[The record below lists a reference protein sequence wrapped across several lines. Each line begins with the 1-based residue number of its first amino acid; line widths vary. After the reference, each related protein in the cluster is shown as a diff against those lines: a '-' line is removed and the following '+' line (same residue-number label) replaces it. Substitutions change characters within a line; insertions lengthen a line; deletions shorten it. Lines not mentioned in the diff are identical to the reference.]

1 MAINMK
7 VSVIMASH
15 LGKIIVDRSDMDK
28 KFIRAVNSFL
38 SQDYL
43 NKELIIVSD
52 GCEKTNKLYVD
63 NFSQY
68 QNIKIYASP
77 KQIPYAG
84 GIRQIGLKLADG
96 DIISYLDNDD
106 VIGKTHLNTIVSQ
119 FDINEVDMVYY
130 DDFLVLT
137 PDFKKFQ
144 RRNVETRWASIGT
157 STISHVNFY
166 KYQGRLK
173 KEVQW
178 YHGYGHDYMYMS
190 KLIMNGARFK
200 KLEKSPQYLVAHYGG
215 ADF

>member
-1 MAINMK
+1 MK

-15 LGKIIVDRSDMDK
+15 LGKIIVDRHDMDK

-38 SQDYL
+38 SQDYP

-52 GCEKTNKLYVD
+52 GCSKTNKLFED
-63 NFSQY
+63 NFSKY
-68 QNIKIYASP
+68 DNIKIYVSP

-106 VIGKTHLNTIVSQ
+106 VIGKTHISTIVSQ
-119 FDINEVDMVYY
+119 FDINQFDMVYY

-166 KYQGRLK
+166 KYTGRLQ

-178 YHGYGHDYMYMS
+178 HHGYGHDYMYMS